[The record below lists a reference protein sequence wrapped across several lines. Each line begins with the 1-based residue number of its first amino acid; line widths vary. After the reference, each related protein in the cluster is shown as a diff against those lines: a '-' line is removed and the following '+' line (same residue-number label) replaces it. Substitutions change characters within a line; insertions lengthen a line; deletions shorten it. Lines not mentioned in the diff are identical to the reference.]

1 MEHLTVLIGT
11 AMPIL
16 MAWIGSIEWRLRTMA
31 NEFKDIPTRNE
42 VAEQIMVRQEA
53 VKQAQKD
60 LQEDVRRLETKI
72 DKLLEFQRS

>member
-31 NEFKDIPTRNE
+31 NEFKNIPTRNE